1 MYELLKKLCSER
13 GMTVTQLCISVTGN
27 SGNLATWKKGYMR
40 SDYLAKA
47 GDILGVSTDYLLGR
61 SDSPT
66 LYQQNNEGNIVNGD
80 NTNSPLT
87 VTKNEQP
94 EDEMQKEISSVLS
107 GLSFRERT
115 ELMTMIYK
123 FADEHKK
130 G

>member
-1 MYELLKKLCSER
+1 MYELLKQLCKEK
-13 GMTVTQLCISVTGN
+13 GTTVTQLCILVTGN

-40 SDYLAKA
+40 SDYLAKTSE
-47 GDILGVSTDYLLGR
+47 ILGVSADYLLGLSNQR
-61 SDSPT
+61 ESSHIS
-66 LYQQNNEGNIVNGD
+66 NSGNFVNG
-80 NTNSPLT
+80 NNSNSPLT
-87 VTKNEQP
+87 IGKAEQP